1 MEKIMPD
8 PKSQHRATSASGV
21 PLTADQEPENTPLTK
36 KQCGLFLNEL
46 STSGDII
53 AAAAAAGRDEADFFI
68 HRQASVGFRAEW
80 DAAFEI
86 VYLRIESACVAA
98 VIRVVTRPAKEIEP
112 RLLAIYHRLALSLL
126 AARRTLTGVTRRA
139 ASAVQ
144 HASGINDKAAL
155 LQKLTAMQRKKQN
168 EIAKLANNG

>member
-1 MEKIMPD
+1 MSES
-8 PKSQHRATSASGV
+8 KSQTYKTSASGV
-21 PLTADQEPENTPLTK
+21 PLTADQTPETTPLTK
-36 KQCGLFLNEL
+36 KQCDLFLNEL
-46 STSGDII
+46 AISGDIVV
-53 AAAAAAGRDEADFFI
+53 AAAAAGRDDADFFI

-80 DAAFEI
+80 DEALEI
-86 VYLRIESACVAA
+86 AYMRIESACVAA

-126 AARRTLTGVTRRA
+126 AARRALTGVTRRA

-155 LQKLTAMQRKKQN
+155 LQKITEMKRKKQN